1 MVKNSLPITLV
12 IGDEDEVCTPVLA
25 ERIFSELSNA
35 DKAKRYEKG
44 FDHGT
49 FTWAGSKEFVDRIV
63 ATIEDGG
70 VRHAKPKQPKEPSGE
85 CFDLEAYNYEA

>member
-1 MVKNSLPITLV
+1 MVKNTLPITLV

-49 FTWAGSKEFVDRIV
+49 FTWAGSKEFVDSMV
-63 ATIEDGG
+63 KTIEEGG
-70 VRHAKPKQPKEPSGE
+70 ARHQKHKVP
-85 CFDLEAYNYEA
+85 